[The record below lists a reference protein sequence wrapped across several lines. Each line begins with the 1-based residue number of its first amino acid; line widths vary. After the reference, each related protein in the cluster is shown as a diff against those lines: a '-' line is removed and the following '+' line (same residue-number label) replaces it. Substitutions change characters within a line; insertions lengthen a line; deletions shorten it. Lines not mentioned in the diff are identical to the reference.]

1 LATIGTTRRID
12 QLGRVV
18 VPAELRRT
26 LGIRE
31 GDLLDISAEDGRL
44 VLRKVAPACAICG
57 RADDLI
63 DMHEKHLCK
72 DCVREIKLEPSCA
85 ICGRLDHLVE
95 MHDNHVCEDCVREIT
110 LV

>member
-1 LATIGTTRRID
+1 MATIGTTRRID

-31 GDLLDISAEDGRL
+31 GDVLDISAEDGRL
-44 VLRKVAPACAICG
+44 VLRKVTPACAICG
-57 RADDLI
+57 RDAELI
-63 DMHEKHLCK
+63 DLHEKHLCK
-72 DCVREIKLEPSCA
+72 ECVREIRLEPACA
-85 ICGRLDHLVE
+85 ICGRLDTLIE
-95 MHDNHVCEDCVREIT
+95 LHDSHVCENCVREIS

>member
-1 LATIGTTRRID
+1 
-12 QLGRVV
+12 VV
-18 VPAELRRT
+18 VPAELRRS

-57 RADDLI
+57 RDDDLI
-63 DMHEKHLCK
+63 DMHEKHLCR

-85 ICGRLDHLVE
+85 LCGRFDNLVE
-95 MHDNHVCEDCVREIT
+95 MHESHVCKDCVREIS

>member
-1 LATIGTTRRID
+1 VATIGTTRRID

-31 GDLLDISAEDGRL
+31 GDLLDISADDGKL
-44 VLRKVAPACAICG
+44 VLRKVSPACAICG
-57 RADDLI
+57 RDDDLI
-63 DMHEKHLCK
+63 DLHEKHLCR
-72 DCVREIKLEPSCA
+72 DCVREIRLEPACA
-85 ICGRLDHLVE
+85 ICGQLDNLIE
-95 MHDNHVCEDCVREIT
+95 MHDSRVCQDCVREIS

>member
-18 VPAELRRT
+18 VPAELRRS
-26 LGIRE
+26 LGIHE

-44 VLRKVAPACAICG
+44 VLRKVSPSCAICG
-57 RADDLI
+57 QTDELV
-63 DMHEKHLCK
+63 DMHDKHLCK
-72 DCVREIKLEPSCA
+72 GCVREIKLEPTCA
-85 ICGRLDHLVE
+85 FCGRLDKLME
-95 MHDNHVCEDCVREIT
+95 MHDNHVCADCAREIS